1 MHISGKHA
9 TIANGDI
16 RFVITQVLR
25 RRLGLE
31 ELSVRLFDTGFS
43 GAVSALCSHKDLD
56 QVVIKAGPSE
66 DIEREHANRLDYVG
80 EDPWLREH
88 GLEGIHGPMEIDFDS
103 RRVRWSAIV
112 YRYIGGR
119 TFTELAHFGDF
130 EKFLNEYLWDADR
143 DAAPADDSVSECFR
157 ETAKILGKERQL
169 GGSAQ
174 ARPLSDFVPP
184 VPWESGV
191 SAVISTAQS
200 FCPELDELRGFM
212 EWWEHW
218 IAQVTVAPVLDDR
231 QLHGDARFAN
241 IIVDRVHSTVEI
253 IDFANGRHGH
263 VFEDFA
269 RFELDLLFKAVPK
282 VEGTDEIDR
291 ARLLQI
297 VSYLL
302 KDELNLGSEPV
313 EDRSLKCLKLWR
325 QAMAQALSL
334 ILQPGALVMYRW
346 FLLRECL
353 RRTLWT
359 NVDKPALIYVI
370 CALRQRLSGQS
381 VLDFSLVSTAPQ
393 TLVSTLNCRAVYVPT
408 RGSESLVNKARND
421 AKKAALAVDRE
432 RISTVRLMAETGYSY
447 LCTRGEFRSEVRSL
461 LEQGGSFR
469 AVIYNPLLPEYLG
482 LSASYDRI
490 EDWQY
495 GRSEVLKQK
504 TMESIRGYGLLREEF
519 PQRIELRLARFGFD
533 ATVLLTS
540 ETLFYEPYFRT
551 PRLERE
557 RYLFDSFEL
566 EFGASGAH
574 SGRLLDETF
583 DFVWRNSDDVSILDT
598 DADALKRVS
607 RSFADLWSHDGD
619 R

>member
-1 MHISGKHA
+1 MRITGSHE
-9 TIANGDI
+9 TVANGDV
-16 RFVITQVLR
+16 RYVITQVLQHR
-25 RRLGLE
+25 VALDD
-31 ELSVRLFDTGFS
+31 LSVRLFDTNFS
-43 GAVSALCSHKDLD
+43 GAISALCAHSDLE
-56 QVVIKAGPSE
+56 QVVVKAGPTE
-66 DIEREHANRLDYVG
+66 DIEREHRNRIEYIGV
-80 EDPWLREH
+80 DPWLREH
-88 GLEGIHGPMEIDFDS
+88 GLHEVHGPIEIDFDS
-103 RRVRWSAIV
+103 RKAQWSAIV

-119 TFTELAHFGDF
+119 TYADLTHYGDF
-130 EKFLNEYLWDADR
+130 ERFLAEYLWDLDR
-143 DAAPADDSVSECFR
+143 DAAPADDNVSECFR
-157 ETAKILGKERQL
+157 ETARILGKERNL
-169 GGSAQ
+169 GDTGQ
-174 ARPLSDFVPP
+174 ARPLTDFVPP

-200 FCPELDELRGFM
+200 FCPELDELKGFR
-212 EWWEHW
+212 EWWEEW
-218 IAQVTVAPVLDDR
+218 IDKVTVAPVLDDR

-241 IIVDRVHSTVEI
+241 IIVDRVHSKVEL

-269 RFELDLLFKAVPK
+269 RFELDLLFQSVPN

-325 QAMAQALSL
+325 QAMAQALSQ

-359 NVDKPALIYVI
+359 NVDKPALIYTI
-370 CALRQRLSGQS
+370 CALRQRLSGKS

-408 RGSESLVNKARND
+408 RGSEALVNKARND
-421 AKKAALAVDRE
+421 AKKAALAIDRD
-432 RISTVRLMAETGYSY
+432 RISTVRLMAETGHSY
-447 LCTRGEFRSEVRSL
+447 LYARGEFRSEVRSL
-461 LEQGGSFR
+461 LEHGGSLR
-469 AVIYNPLLPEYLG
+469 VVIYNPFLPEYLG
-482 LSASYDRI
+482 LSASYDRV
-490 EDWQY
+490 ENAQY
-495 GRSEVLKQK
+495 GLSEVLEQK
-504 TMESIRGYGLLREEF
+504 TVESIRGYRLLKKDF
-519 PQRIELRLARFGFD
+519 PQHIQLRLARFGFD

-598 DADALKRVS
+598 NKNALKKVS
-607 RSFADLWSHDGD
+607 RAFADLWRHDGEW
-619 R
+619 